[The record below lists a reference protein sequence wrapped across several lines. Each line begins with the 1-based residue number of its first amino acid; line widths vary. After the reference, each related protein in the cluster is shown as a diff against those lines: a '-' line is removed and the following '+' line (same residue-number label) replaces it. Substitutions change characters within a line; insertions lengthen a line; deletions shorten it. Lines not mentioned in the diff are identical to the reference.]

1 MNAPANDSH
10 IDPIDTLQCFIS
22 FSESLITSFDVVTK
36 EIDAMPPVK
45 NDRAI
50 ANLIKD
56 ADALYRDTMQ
66 ALRLHKASAET
77 LLTVKTRATQCAANK
92 EERDGDCKI

>member
-10 IDPIDTLQCFIS
+10 IDPIDTLECFIS

-45 NDRAI
+45 KDLAI
-50 ANLIKD
+50 AKLIKD

-66 ALRLHKASAET
+66 ALKLHKANAET
-77 LLTVKTRATQCAANK
+77 LLTVKTRTNQRAALQDA
-92 EERDGDCKI
+92 E